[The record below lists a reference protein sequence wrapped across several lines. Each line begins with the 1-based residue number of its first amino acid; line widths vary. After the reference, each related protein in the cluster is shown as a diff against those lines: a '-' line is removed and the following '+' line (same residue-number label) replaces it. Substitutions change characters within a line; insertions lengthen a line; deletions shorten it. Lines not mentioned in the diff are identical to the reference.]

1 MTVKVTTVG
10 LYKKLYRIA
19 AEKKLWLRVL
29 GEVDR
34 YPIWYIRN
42 QDGYTNRPRLL
53 IVAGFHGEERAG
65 PIALMQWLETFDP
78 NLYKKVNLSFIP
90 IINPVGFN
98 KNQRYNDKEEKNNC
112 GFCHPESG
120 DRPSEEG
127 IILLKNSQLLKGS
140 SKHGFLSLHEDIPA
154 KKFYLYTFE
163 REAEPTL
170 FTHTLRD
177 VLGSFF
183 QEPLHGE
190 TVTTDADG
198 GKGVLVQDGIVYKLC
213 DGSFE
218 DWLFHEGTIRAAVTE
233 TPGTYPLKVRVDAN
247 MTLIS
252 TFINLCGSA

>member
-1 MTVKVTTVG
+1 MTTIG

-53 IVAGFHGEERAG
+53 IVAGFHGEEIAG
-65 PIALMQWLETFDP
+65 PLALIRWLEVFDV

-90 IINPVGFN
+90 LINPVGFN
-98 KNQRYNDKEEKNNC
+98 KNQRYNDQNEKNNC

-120 DRPSEEG
+120 DRPSQEG
-127 IILLKNSQLLKGS
+127 IILLKNSQLLKSS
-140 SKHGFLSLHEDIPA
+140 SKHGFLSLHEDILA

-163 REAEPTL
+163 REAEPTA
-170 FTHTLRD
+170 FTYALRD

-183 QEPLHGE
+183 KESLDGE
-190 TVTTDADG
+190 TVTTDAHG
-198 GKGVLVQDGIVYKLC
+198 GDGVLVKDGIVYKLC
-213 DGSFE
+213 DGSLE
-218 DWLFHEGTIRAAVTE
+218 DWLFHEGAIRAVVTE
-233 TPGTYPLKVRVDAN
+233 TPGKYPLKIRVDAN
-247 MTLIS
+247 MALI
-252 TFINLCGSA
+252 TKFIELSA